1 MHTQTVDISWWY
13 PAFNDGYPA
22 MPVAAQVRGT
32 LPVGDNESPADG
44 EANVCFRLE
53 ASLAASASMTISL
66 FEIQNAGGATVELT
80 EIHGLFCTVETA
92 GGKGKIEK
100 GASDPWTAL
109 GATPVIPFDS
119 AFPLFLGS
127 TAGFAVS
134 NTDKNVKVTNTGA
147 STSTFVLYVLG
158 RA

>member
-44 EANVCFRLE
+44 EANVSFRLA
-53 ASLAASASMTISL
+53 ASLASSASTTIDL
-66 FEIQNAGGATVELT
+66 YEIQNAGGATVTMT
-80 EIHGLFCTVETA
+80 EVHGLLCVVETA

-100 GASDPWTAL
+100 GAADPWTAL
-109 GATPVIPFDS
+109 GATPVIPFDAS
-119 AFPLFLGS
+119 FPLLLGS
-127 TAGFAVS
+127 AAGFAVS

-147 STSTFVLYVLG
+147 STATFAIYILG